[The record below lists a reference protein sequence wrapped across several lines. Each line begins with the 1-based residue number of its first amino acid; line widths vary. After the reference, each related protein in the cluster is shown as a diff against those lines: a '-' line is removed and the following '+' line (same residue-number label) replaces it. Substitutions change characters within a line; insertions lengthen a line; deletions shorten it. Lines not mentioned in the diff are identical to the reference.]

1 MITHIKKGDTVKII
15 AGKDR
20 GKTGKV
26 LKVFAERDLVSV
38 DGVNVYKKH
47 VRPKK
52 QGEKGEVVNLARP
65 LRASNAQIVCPA
77 CSESSR
83 IGFRVD
89 GESKS
94 RYCKKCNAR
103 I

>member
-1 MITHIKKGDTVKII
+1 MNILKGDNVKII

-26 LKVFAERDLVSV
+26 IQVFVNRNRVSV

-65 LRASNAQIVCPA
+65 LNVSNVQIVCSN
-77 CSESSR
+77 CGR
-83 IGFRVD
+83 ITRV
-89 GESKS
+89 GHRAEGGKKI
-94 RYCKKCNAR
+94 RFCKKCNQK